1 MANRTYISDA
11 DTARRLAGLGN
22 SPAREDLV
30 YFLAS
35 RDATVTDALYR
46 EADRARRQW
55 VGDEIHLRAI
65 IEFSNHCRRDC
76 RYCGIRRGFP
86 GVTRYRMTVSEVI
99 DAAAAAVAMGYR
111 TVVLQSGEDGWF
123 TGDRICRMVEGIKGL
138 GDIAVTLAVG
148 ERPAAEYRAFF
159 DAGADRYLLKHE
171 TADPELYAGLNPG
184 MTLEARVDCL
194 RELKAI
200 GFQTGSGIMI
210 GLPGQTLES
219 LADDILLFREL
230 DLDMIGCGPY
240 IPVAGCPTGWS
251 AADREELSFRV
262 LALNRLVTRDTH
274 LPSTTALSTLN
285 ENDARA
291 LALTRGANVIMPN
304 LTPERFRR
312 FYEIYPS
319 KKRIEVDNLAF
330 RTELEALAAR
340 LGRGISLG
348 RGDRPGWPVRSEVDK
363 QYGER
368 PI

>member
-1 MANRTYISDA
+1 MANRTSTSDR
-11 DTARRLAGLGN
+11 DTARRLAALGV
-22 SPAREDLV
+22 SPTRKDLV
-30 YFLAS
+30 YFLSS
-35 RDATVTDALYR
+35 RDETVAAALYR
-46 EADRARRQW
+46 EADRVRRQW

-86 GVTRYRMTVSEVI
+86 GVTRYRMTLREVV

-111 TVVLQSGEDGWF
+111 TVVLQSGEDVWF
-123 TGDRICRMVEGIKGL
+123 SADRIRRMVEEIKAL

-148 ERPAAEYRAFF
+148 ERPAAEYRGFF
-159 DAGADRYLLKHE
+159 EAGADRYLLKHE
-171 TADPELYAGLNPG
+171 TSDPRLYAELNPG
-184 MTLEARVDCL
+184 MTLEDRIGCL
-194 RELKAI
+194 RELKSI
-200 GFQTGSGIMI
+200 GFQAGSGIMI

-219 LADDILLFREL
+219 LAEDILLFREL

-251 AADREELSFRV
+251 AGDREELSFRV

-285 ENDARA
+285 EDDARA

-319 KKRIEVDNLAF
+319 KKRIEVDNRAF
-330 RTELEALAAR
+330 RTELEELAVR
-340 LGRGISLG
+340 LGRSISLG
-348 RGDRPGWPVRSEVDK
+348 RGDRPGWDDRNRRS
-363 QYGER
+363 
-368 PI
+368 